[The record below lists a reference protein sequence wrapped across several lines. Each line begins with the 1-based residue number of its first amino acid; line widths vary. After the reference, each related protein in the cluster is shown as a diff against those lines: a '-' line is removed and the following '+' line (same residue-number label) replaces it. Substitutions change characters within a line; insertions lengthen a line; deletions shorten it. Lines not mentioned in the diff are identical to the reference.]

1 MFANTKWLQRFF
13 RAPTFGLLLLLPQIG
28 TAHEQPLWE
37 LGMGLGALAA
47 PDYRGS
53 DEQRGYLL
61 PVPYIIYRGEVM
73 RIYRSGIYGRLV
85 RTEKVKLDLSFD
97 AGVPAKSDK
106 NKARAGMP
114 DLDPTLEVGPSLEMC
129 LGRSC
134 STDSALQLRMPLRAV
149 FATNFSRVD
158 SVGWVFNPHI
168 NWDMNN
174 IGPSGGWNL
183 GIALGPVYASEKN
196 HDYYYQVEG
205 VYATPTRPA
214 YNARAGYSGAR
225 LAAGLSKRYQRFWLG
240 GFARYDDLSGVRFAD
255 SPLMRVPR
263 SFMVGLGIAWFF
275 AKSDTLVEGD
285 P

>member
-1 MFANTKWLQRFF
+1 MFANTKWPQRFF

-73 RIYRSGIYGRLV
+73 RIDRSGIYGRLV

-114 DLDPTLEVGPSLEMC
+114 DLDPTLEVGPSLEVC

-134 STDSALQLRMPLRAV
+134 NTDSALQLRMPLRAV

>member
-1 MFANTKWLQRFF
+1 MFANTKWPQRFF

-73 RIYRSGIYGRLV
+73 RIDRSGIYGRLV

>member
-1 MFANTKWLQRFF
+1 
-13 RAPTFGLLLLLPQIG
+13 
-28 TAHEQPLWE
+28 
-37 LGMGLGALAA
+37 
-47 PDYRGS
+47 
-53 DEQRGYLL
+53 
-61 PVPYIIYRGEVM
+61 
-73 RIYRSGIYGRLV
+73 
-85 RTEKVKLDLSFD
+85 
-97 AGVPAKSDK
+97 
-106 NKARAGMP
+106 
-114 DLDPTLEVGPSLEMC
+114 
-129 LGRSC
+129 
-134 STDSALQLRMPLRAV
+134 MPLRAV

-205 VYATPTRPA
+205 VYATPMRPA

-263 SFMVGLGIAWFF
+263 SFMVGFGMAWFF

-285 P
+285 S